1 MDNNNKFMGIDNSTM
16 HHQLNNNLVWNGENK
31 EDVMFT
37 SNREDV
43 FDFLVYTILIYNCSP
58 YLRVCT
64 TNIKHMATLMG
75 YKPKSGKGNI
85 NDKIKQSLDRLDDR
99 YLIEYKIEDDLY
111 QIKVNIPKSK
121 EHFFVLHYS
130 TINTILGLEFNM
142 IDDNGEVLDTTKKYV
157 DRAKALY
164 TYCYIVSRMSYID
177 EEGKVLCSYPTYEE
191 ICKDCSISYTKLTK
205 LLRLFEMDGILYTI
219 NIGSLKNIDDG
230 SIINTNNYYTTN
242 LENFN
247 TISKYAKGYY
257 SNLGYDVNNK
267 KYMTKKLCKDIDN
280 TLYNIFK
287 HLNTKD
293 SENEEN
299 KDYIPYS
306 PLFVT
311 LVNQSF
317 KDFLKS
323 INISYDEYKAFL
335 VGELFNKH
343 KKDGIKSKSVLF
355 LSNRLDISVVYLNHF
370 KNVIDGINELFIVK
384 DNL

>member
-58 YLRVCT
+58 YFRIYN
-64 TNIKHMATLMG
+64 TNIKDMAALMG

-99 YLIEYKIEDDLY
+99 YLIEYKIENDLY
-111 QIKVNIPKSK
+111 KIKVNIPKSK
-121 EHFFVLHYS
+121 EHFFILHYS
-130 TINTILGLEFNM
+130 TINTILGLEFN
-142 IDDNGEVLDTTKKYV
+142 ITDDNGEVLDTTKKYT

-191 ICKDCSISYTKLTK
+191 ICEDCSISKTTLTK
-205 LLRLFEMDGILYTI
+205 LLRLFEMDGILFTV
-219 NIGSLKNIDDG
+219 NIGTLKGADG

-247 TISKYAKGYY
+247 AISKYAKGYY
-257 SNLGYDVNNK
+257 SNLGCDVNNK

-287 HLNTKD
+287 YLNTKD
-293 SENEEN
+293 SENEGN

-323 INISYDEYKAFL
+323 VNISYDEYKAFL
-335 VGELFNKH
+335 VGDLFNKH
-343 KKDGIKSKSVLF
+343 KKDGIKSKSILF
-355 LSNRLDISVVYLNHF
+355 LSNRLDVSVVYLNHF

>member
-1 MDNNNKFMGIDNSTM
+1 MDNNNKFMGIDNTTM

-58 YLRVCT
+58 YFRVCT

-75 YKPKSGKGNI
+75 YKPKGGKGKI

-121 EHFFVLHYS
+121 EHFFILHYS

-142 IDDNGEVLDTTKKYV
+142 IDDNGEVLDTTKKYT

-191 ICKDCSISYTKLTK
+191 ICEDCGISKTTLTK
-205 LLRLFEMDGILYTI
+205 LLRLFEMDGILFTV
-219 NIGSLKNIDDG
+219 NIGTLKGADG

-247 TISKYAKGYY
+247 AISKYAKGYY
-257 SNLGYDVNNK
+257 SNLGCDVNNK

-293 SENEEN
+293 SENEGN

-323 INISYDEYKAFL
+323 VNISYDEYKAFL
-335 VGELFNKH
+335 VGDLFNKH
-343 KKDGIKSKSVLF
+343 KKDGIKSKSILF
-355 LSNRLDISVVYLNHF
+355 LSNRLDVSVVYLNHF